1 MRGQDM
7 QWQSCVLTGYSSGHD
22 GPIVA
27 ILDHLFCPARNFFF
41 CLAVSIIDQ
50 ACSFKMADYYRA
62 DIKSQGLGI
71 SPGYYECGPRLLM
84 WWKMEEKYNQKKS
97 LAVWFPTCSVGSQVT

>member
-1 MRGQDM
+1 M
-7 QWQSCVLTGYSSGHD
+7 QWQSCGLIGYSSGHN

-27 ILDHLFCPARNFFF
+27 ILDHLFCPARKFFF
-41 CLAVSIIDQ
+41 CLAISTTDQ

-62 DIKSQGLGI
+62 DIKIQGPGI
-71 SPGYYECGPRLLM
+71 SHGYYECGPRLLI

-97 LAVWFPTCSVGSQVT
+97 LAVWFPASSVRSRGT

>member
-7 QWQSCVLTGYSSGHD
+7 QWQSCVLTGYSSSHD

-27 ILDHLFCPARNFFF
+27 ILDHLFCPARIFCF

-62 DIKSQGLGI
+62 DIKSQGPGI
-71 SPGYYECGPRLLM
+71 SPGYLYDGKWKRNITKINPLLFDSPPVVSGL
-84 WWKMEEKYNQKKS
+84 KGLN
-97 LAVWFPTCSVGSQVT
+97 VR